1 METLE
6 SVLSSVR
13 RNSFFVSIDLKDAFL
28 SVPVN
33 KNHRKYLKFIW
44 NALIFGLASA
54 PIVYTKIM
62 KPVFAYLRQQGISS
76 FYYIDDSLIEANSF
90 DACKSNAEFLV
101 KLLNDLGFSVNME
114 KSVLTPSTRIRY
126 LGHII
131 DSVQFKVY
139 LPDEKIEK
147 IISKCESVLRNRKIH
162 SIREVAKLIGLLT
175 SSLNAI
181 NLGALH
187 FRYLDSDKV
196 RALAISNNDY
206 EGHILL
212 SEESIAEILW
222 WKNNIKEKKGKWIRY
237 PRIDVYLETDACNAG
252 WGANLKGVHTSGRW
266 SENESPLH
274 INVLEI
280 LAVKF
285 ALQSLCHKMSN
296 NHICIRSDN
305 SSAVSYINNQGGSI
319 CNIFT

>member
-1 METLE
+1 
-6 SVLSSVR
+6 
-13 RNSFFVSIDLKDAFL
+13 
-28 SVPVN
+28 
-33 KNHRKYLKFIW
+33 
-44 NALIFGLASA
+44 
-54 PIVYTKIM
+54 M

-90 DACKSNAEFLV
+90 DSCKSNAQFLV

-187 FRYLDSDKV
+187 LRYLDSDKV